1 VTIEI
6 SVLSRNGAPAEW
18 RAHYSRDLQAAR
30 FPSMTSQSTLEFA
43 SEGVG
48 ILRGVLLPADILAV
62 KTEVSLDNE
71 SLQRSGI
78 RNLEKRFD
86 SIARLAAS
94 PAVLS
99 IATSCLG
106 AMPRL
111 VRALFFDKTPERNW
125 FVAWHQDK
133 TVTLNRRAEMAGW
146 GPWSLK
152 DGVCHVQAPCEVLN
166 QMITIR
172 LHIDPADEA
181 SGCLKVIPASHRL
194 GVIKQEAIG
203 NIVAR
208 ENSIACVVAAGD
220 AVIMRPHILHSSGK
234 STGSAHRR
242 VVHLEYSSLSL
253 PDGICWA

>member
-1 VTIEI
+1 MFMA
-6 SVLSRNGAPAEW
+6 SVSSR
-18 RAHYSRDLQAAR
+18 AR
-30 FPSMTSQSTLEFA
+30 FPGMTTRSKLEFA
-43 SEGVG
+43 SEGVE
-48 ILRGVLLPADILAV
+48 ILRGVLLSAEIFAV

-86 SIARLAAS
+86 SISRLATS

-99 IATSCLG
+99 IASSCLG
-106 AMPRL
+106 AMPCL
-111 VRALFFDKTPERNW
+111 VRALFFDKTPDRNW

-133 TVTLNRRAEMAGW
+133 TVTLNRRADMAGW

-181 SGCLKVIPASHRL
+181 SGCLKVIPGSHRL
-194 GVIKQEAIG
+194 GVVKQEAIG

-208 ENSIACVVAAGD
+208 ENSVPCVVAAGD
-220 AVIMRPHILHSSGK
+220 AVIMRPHVLHSSGK
-234 STGSAHRR
+234 STGCAHRR
-242 VVHLEYSSLSL
+242 VVHLEYSSFAL